1 MLLAQGVQKEQTK
14 SHEAADI
21 TDKPCHIPPDSVTS
35 LTGEADEPK
44 QEPSQCSTR
53 AALSPCSSEVY
64 TSWSQAVWDEQAH
77 SEHLRE

>member
-44 QEPSQCSTR
+44 QEPSQCSTMQ
-53 AALSPCSSEVY
+53 L
-64 TSWSQAVWDEQAH
+64 
-77 SEHLRE
+77 

>member
-44 QEPSQCSTR
+44 QEPSQCSTMQ
-53 AALSPCSSEVY
+53 L
-64 TSWSQAVWDEQAH
+64 WGL
-77 SEHLRE
+77 HLLKPGSLGWAGS